1 MAENEIRENKELV
14 LFENNKIRRQMY
26 NGEWNYAIADIIEI
40 LTESKDPN
48 TYWRVMKKRLSDE
61 GNESVTNC
69 NELKIPSKKD
79 GKRYKTDC
87 ANRETIFRLIQSI
100 PSPNAEPF
108 KLWFARLAEE
118 RIQEV
123 IDPSLAIERARQT
136 YLKKGYDEEWTNTRI
151 KGIGARN
158 NLTNEWK
165 NRGADT
171 KDYAILTD
179 EISKG
184 TFGITTQQHK
194 DLKGLDKQNLRD
206 NMSAMELAL
215 MTLAEVTTTEIHK
228 TNDSH
233 GFDELKQDAQDGGEI
248 ASVTRK
254 NIEQKIGKPV
264 VTKENSN
271 DFRKKRN
278 IKSPENKKEN
288 YVPKF
293 ATRYIILIH
302 KHY

>member
-1 MAENEIRENKELV
+1 MSENDLTESKKLV
-14 LFENNKIRRQMY
+14 LFENNRIRRQLY
-26 NGEWNYAIADIIEI
+26 NGEWNYSIIDIVSI
-40 LTESKDPN
+40 LTESKNPN
-48 TYWRVMKKRLSDE
+48 AYWRKLKQRLNSE

-69 NELKIPSKKD
+69 HSLKLMSKD
-79 GKRYKTDC
+79 GKLRQTDC

-123 IDPSLAIERARQT
+123 INPSLAIERARQT

-158 NLTNEWK
+158 TLTNEWK

-184 TFGITTQQHK
+184 TFGITTKQHK
-194 DLKGLDKQNLRD
+194 NIKKLDNQSLRD
-206 NMSAMELAL
+206 NMSALELAL
-215 MTLAEVTTTEIHK
+215 ITLAEVTTTEIHK
-228 TNDSH
+228 TNDSQ
-233 GFDELKQDAQDGGEI
+233 GLSQLKQDAHDGGDI
-248 ASVTRK
+248 ASITRQ

-264 VTKENSN
+264 VTSENSK
-271 DFRKKRN
+271 DFRSLKTIKAPKN
-278 IKSPENKKEN
+278 IKKLK
-288 YVPKF
+288 
-293 ATRYIILIH
+293 
-302 KHY
+302 

>member
-1 MAENEIRENKELV
+1 MSENELNENKEMV
-14 LFENNKIRRQMY
+14 LFENSKIRRQMY
-26 NGEWNYAIADIIEI
+26 NGEWYYSVVDIVSI
-40 LTESKDPN
+40 LTEQEDYQKSRK
-48 TYWRVMKKRLSDE
+48 YWNKLKERLQKE
-61 GNESVTNC
+61 ESFEVVTNC
-69 NELKIPSKKD
+69 HQLKLLAKD
-79 GKRYKTDC
+79 GKKRPTDC
-87 ANRETIFRLIQSI
+87 ANRETIFRIIQSV

-136 YLKKGYDEEWTNTRI
+136 YLKKGYNEEWTNTRI

-158 NLTNEWK
+158 TLTNEWK
-165 NRGADT
+165 NRGADV

-206 NMSAMELAL
+206 NMSALELAL

-233 GFDELKQDAQDGGEI
+233 GLSKLKTDAHDGGEI
-248 ASVTRK
+248 ASITRT

-264 VTKENSN
+264 VTSENSK
-271 DFRKKRN
+271 DFRSLKTIKAPKN
-278 IKSPENKKEN
+278 IKKLK
-288 YVPKF
+288 
-293 ATRYIILIH
+293 
-302 KHY
+302 

>member
-1 MAENEIRENKELV
+1 
-14 LFENNKIRRQMY
+14 MY
-26 NGEWNYAIADIIEI
+26 NGEWYYSIIDIIEI
-40 LTESKDPN
+40 LTNSSRPRK
-48 TYWRVMKKRLSDE
+48 YWDDLKKKLETEGFSELSE
-61 GNESVTNC
+61 NIGQ
-69 NELKIPSKKD
+69 LKMVAKD
-79 GKRYKTDC
+79 GKLRQTDC

-136 YLKKGYDEEWTNTRI
+136 YLKKGYDEEWTNARI

-165 NRGADT
+165 NRGANT

-184 TFGITTQQHK
+184 TFNITTQQHK
-194 DLKGLDKQNLRD
+194 DIKGLDKQNLRD

-215 MTLAEVTTTEIHK
+215 MTLAEVTTTELHK
-228 TNDSH
+228 SHDSK
-233 GFDELKQDAQDGGEI
+233 GFNELESDAKTGGSI
-248 ASVTRK
+248 AGQTRE
-254 NIEQKIGKPV
+254 NIEKQLGKPV
-264 VTKENSN
+264 VTKENAN
-271 DFRKKRN
+271 DFRKKKN
-278 IKSPENKKEN
+278 IKAPNIKKL
-288 YVPKF
+288 K
-293 ATRYIILIH
+293 
-302 KHY
+302 

>member
-1 MAENEIRENKELV
+1 MKNELKENKEII

-26 NGEWNYAIADIIEI
+26 EGEWNYVISDIIEV

-48 TYWRVMKKRLSDE
+48 TYWRVMKKRLIEE

-123 IDPSLAIERARQT
+123 IDPSIAIERARLT
-136 YLKKGYDEEWTNTRI
+136 YLKKGYNEEWTNTRI

-158 NLTNEWK
+158 ALTNEWK

-171 KDYAILTD
+171 TDYAILTD

-184 TFGITTQQHK
+184 TFGVTTQQHK
-194 DLKGLDKQNLRD
+194 NIKKLENQNLRD

-228 TNDSH
+228 TNNSH
-233 GFDELKQDAQDGGEI
+233 GLQKLKRDAEQGGSI
-248 ASVTRK
+248 AGTTRK
-254 NIEQKIGKPV
+254 NIELQLGK
-264 VTKENSN
+264 T
-271 DFRKKRN
+271 
-278 IKSPENKKEN
+278 IITPENAKDFKKKN
-288 YVPKF
+288 LLK
-293 ATRYIILIH
+293 
-302 KHY
+302 K

>member
-1 MAENEIRENKELV
+1 MGDNEIKENKEMV
-14 LFENNKIRRQMY
+14 LFESNKIRRQMY
-26 NGEWNYAIADIIEI
+26 NGEWNYSVVDIIAI
-40 LTESKDPN
+40 LTGSEDPN
-48 TYWRVMKKRLSDE
+48 DYWYRLKKRLDTEEQSE
-61 GNESVTNC
+61 LSTNC
-69 NELKIPSKKD
+69 RRLKLIAKD
-79 GKRYKTDC
+79 GRLRPTDC

-158 NLTNEWK
+158 ALTNEWK

-171 KDYAILTD
+171 RDYAILTD

-194 DLKGLDKQNLRD
+194 DLKHLDKQNLRD

-228 TNDSH
+228 TNDSQ
-233 GFDELKQDAQDGGEI
+233 GFEELKQDAQDGGEI
-248 ASVTRK
+248 ASITRK
-254 NIEQKIGKPV
+254 NIEQKIGKSV
-264 VTKENSN
+264 LTSDNAN
-271 DFRKKRN
+271 DFRKKKN
-278 IKSPENKKEN
+278 IKAPNNKKL
-288 YVPKF
+288 K
-293 ATRYIILIH
+293 
-302 KHY
+302 

>member
-1 MAENEIRENKELV
+1 MDEETEIKENKELV
-14 LFENNKIRRQMY
+14 LFENSRIRRQMY
-26 NGEWNYAIADIIEI
+26 NGEWNYSIIDIIEI
-40 LTESKDPN
+40 LTGSKNPRD
-48 TYWRVMKKRLSDE
+48 YWYRLKKRLDE
-61 GNESVTNC
+61 EEQSELSTNC
-69 NELKIPSKKD
+69 RRLKLVAND
-79 GKRYKTDC
+79 GKSRETDC

-108 KLWFARLAEE
+108 KLWFAKLAEE

-158 NLTNEWK
+158 ALTNEWK

-184 TFGITTQQHK
+184 TFGITTKQHK
-194 DLKGLDKQNLRD
+194 NIKGLDNQNLRD
-206 NMSAMELAL
+206 NMSALELAL

-228 TNDSH
+228 TNDSQ
-233 GFDELKQDAQDGGEI
+233 GLSQLKQDAHDGGDI
-248 ASVTRK
+248 ASITRQ
-254 NIEQKIGKPV
+254 NIEQKIGKSV
-264 VTKENSN
+264 VTSENAK
-271 DFRKKRN
+271 DFRKTKK
-278 IKSPENKKEN
+278 IKNPKNTKKMTE
-288 YVPKF
+288 
-293 ATRYIILIH
+293 
-302 KHY
+302 